1 MTSGDGPANSSKRQ
15 LLVNAASSYTSL
27 IASLI
32 LSILVTRVLLRHLGA
47 GTYGLWI
54 VLLGLIGYLGLLDA
68 GVSTAL
74 TQRIARMTALGDRT
88 GIANLLRTAWL
99 FFSVSGAVAVLIVV
113 VVAPFLASIVHLGTI
128 DPTVAGT
135 TLVLLGVMKAM
146 MFLNSAPAAVLFG
159 SGRADRAEQIGLV
172 FILATQGAQ
181 VVVVLAGGGL
191 VGLGVVTLVTAAC
204 GFVVSTLVVRRMNG
218 ATVRHGRFDR
228 AGLVDLL
235 RFGSRNMAIA
245 LSSTVSYGLDAVIIG
260 IILPVAQVAPYD
272 IALSTANLT
281 RSLTTQGTNLLL
293 PTYAHFDS
301 VEDHRQQAR
310 IFSRSVLIGLALA
323 LPILVALAGFGYP
336 ILKLWLGNVPP
347 KTYSIMIALG
357 IVTTIQLPGQQCFTY
372 LTGIGRNRVL
382 VRLSVVGAIVNL
394 AGTIVFTYLLGPIGP
409 AIGSLP
415 VVVIVE
421 FTVLPV
427 IACRY
432 LAIPFHR
439 YVTGA
444 LVPSLPI
451 AAAAGIVTLL
461 ALWLF
466 PAPAGATTV
475 QGGIRA
481 VLCAAVTCIVAWMV
495 ALVVFARLEPDLFD
509 AVVRRL
515 RRSPK
520 GAAGD

>member
-1 MTSGDGPANSSKRQ
+1 MTSGQGHANSSKRQ
-15 LLVNAASSYTSL
+15 LLLNAASSYTSL

-32 LSILVTRVLLRHLGA
+32 LSVLVTRVLLRHLGA

-54 VLLGLIGYLGLLDA
+54 VLLGLVGYLGLLDA

-74 TQRIARMTALGDRT
+74 TQRIARLTARGDRD

-99 FFSVSGAVAVLIVV
+99 FFSVSGAAAVLIVI
-113 VVAPFLASIVHLGTI
+113 VVAPFLASILHLGPI

-135 TLVLLGVMKAM
+135 TLILLGVMKAT
-146 MFLNSAPAAVLFG
+146 MFLNSAPVAVLFG
-159 SGRADRAEQIGLV
+159 SGRADRSEQIGLG
-172 FILATQGAQ
+172 FILTTQTSQ

-191 VGLGVVTLVTAAC
+191 VGLGVVTLVTALGGLA
-204 GFVVSTLVVRRMNG
+204 VNTIVVRRMHG
-218 ATVRHGRFDR
+218 DAARGGRFDR
-228 AGLVDLL
+228 AGLGDLL

-301 VEDHRQQAR
+301 VEDHAQQAR
-310 IFSRSVLIGLALA
+310 IFSRSVLIGLAVA

-336 ILKLWLGNVPP
+336 ILKLWLGTVPP
-347 KTYSIMIALG
+347 RTYSIMIALG

-372 LTGIGRNRVL
+372 LTGIGRNRVI
-382 VRLSVVGAIVNL
+382 VRLSIVGAIVNL
-394 AGTIVFTYLLGPIGP
+394 AGTVVFTYLLGPIGP

-415 VVVIVE
+415 VVVVIE
-421 FTVLPV
+421 FTLLPL

-432 LAIPFHR
+432 LGIRFRR
-439 YVTGA
+439 YVTSA

-451 AAAAGIVTLL
+451 GAAAGAVTLL

-466 PAPAGATTV
+466 PAPGGATTL
-475 QGGIRA
+475 QAGIRA
-481 VLCAAVTCIVAWMV
+481 AVCAAAACLVAWVV
-495 ALVVFARLEPDLFD
+495 ALVVFARLEPDLF
-509 AVVRRL
+509 ASVL
-515 RRSPK
+515 RRFRGTPK
-520 GAAGD
+520 ETTAE